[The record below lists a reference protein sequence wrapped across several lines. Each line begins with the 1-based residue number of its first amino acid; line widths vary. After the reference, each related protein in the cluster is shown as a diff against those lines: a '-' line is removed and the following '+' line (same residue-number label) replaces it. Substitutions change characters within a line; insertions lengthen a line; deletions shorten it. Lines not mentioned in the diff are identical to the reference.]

1 MKTEKHV
8 WSSEVR
14 DYEIDFQGIVN
25 NAVYLNY
32 LQQAR
37 AEYFL
42 DQGHDV
48 VAIAHEGINI
58 VIFET
63 NLKFKKSLRFRDKF
77 TIKSELS
84 RISHFKFLMQQTL
97 TNTKT
102 GEICFEAKN
111 YLCCI
116 DTKTNKPC
124 LHHAFENMPITE

>member
-1 MKTEKHV
+1 MHN

-25 NAVYLNY
+25 NAAYLNY

-37 AEYFL
+37 AEFFL
-42 DQGHDV
+42 EQGYDV
-48 VAIAHEGINI
+48 VAIAHAGINI
-58 VIFET
+58 VLFET
-63 NLKFKKSLRFRDKF
+63 QLKFKHSLRFRDNF
-77 TIKSELS
+77 TVKSELF
-84 RISHFKFLMQQTL
+84 RVSHFKFLMQQTL

-102 GEICFEAKN
+102 GEICVEAKN

-124 LHHAFENMPITE
+124 VHHAFENMDIT